1 MYLTIVCVLR
11 KCKLSLKGGSF
22 ELVLFGQFLHFFAL
36 SLLYPVRF
44 HS

>member
-11 KCKLSLKGGSF
+11 KCKLSFKGGSF
-22 ELVLFGQFLHFFAL
+22 ELILFGQCLHFFAL